1 MEEQLNVRQRNLTR
15 ERTLHWTA
23 KNILESGSKTEWMD
37 LGSKFDLMV
46 EYIKANFLM
55 ITRMDMA

>member
-1 MEEQLNVRQRNLTR
+1 
-15 ERTLHWTA
+15 
-23 KNILESGSKTEWMD
+23 MD